1 MSSNDRYNLQ
11 KNSDLETLKNF
22 KILISNVKSLKDK
35 TCSEGWMHIKLR
47 PGTCNGSPISR
58 TEGVT
63 LYADVKKFN
72 LLKDLKLDY
81 YGDLSGGGFLI
92 STPKNAKRCSC
103 GSGFKLLQTKC
114 AFFCKLILFSLIGCY
129 QDKMNKMFLEIK
141 FAYDRD
147 E

>member
-1 MSSNDRYNLQ
+1 MTEIVNLSISQSAASELSRQASFGGSPGEMSIDLVED
-11 KNSDLETLKNF
+11 KN
-22 KILISNVKSLKDK
+22 
-35 TCSEGWMHIKLR
+35 CSEGWMHIKLR

-58 TEGVT
+58 TEGVS

-103 GSGFKLLQTKC
+103 GSGFKLL
-114 AFFCKLILFSLIGCY
+114 
-129 QDKMNKMFLEIK
+129 
-141 FAYDRD
+141 
-147 E
+147 